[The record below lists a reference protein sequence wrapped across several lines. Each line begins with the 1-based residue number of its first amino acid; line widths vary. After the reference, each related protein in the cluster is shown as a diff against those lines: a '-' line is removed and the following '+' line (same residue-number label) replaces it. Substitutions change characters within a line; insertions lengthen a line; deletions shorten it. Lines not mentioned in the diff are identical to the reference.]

1 MSSGS
6 QPLISHIPLCLFG
19 PDSIFFNIVPPSVSD
34 PVMNYLLLRFAAETR
49 VLLLL
54 FFHELLYVDIGKTLA
69 RQATPDS
76 PECVTIMLLASVLVN
91 LTSEKEG

>member
-1 MSSGS
+1 M
-6 QPLISHIPLCLFG
+6 ISHIPSCLFG

-34 PVMNYLLLRFAAETR
+34 PVMNYLLLRCAAETR

>member
-1 MSSGS
+1 
-6 QPLISHIPLCLFG
+6 
-19 PDSIFFNIVPPSVSD
+19 
-34 PVMNYLLLRFAAETR
+34 MNYLLLRFAAETR
-49 VLLLL
+49 VLLLLLL

-91 LTSEKEG
+91 LTSEKEGQHLLRASSFCLNVNNGSDNLLINA

>member
-6 QPLISHIPLCLFG
+6 QPLISHIPSCLFG

-54 FFHELLYVDIGKTLA
+54 FFHKLLYVDIGKTLA

>member
-6 QPLISHIPLCLFG
+6 QPLISHIPSCLFG
-19 PDSIFFNIVPPSVSD
+19 PDSIFFNFVPPSVSD
-34 PVMNYLLLRFAAETR
+34 PVMNYLLLRCAAETR

>member
-1 MSSGS
+1 
-6 QPLISHIPLCLFG
+6 
-19 PDSIFFNIVPPSVSD
+19 
-34 PVMNYLLLRFAAETR
+34 MNYLLLRFAAETR
-49 VLLLL
+49 VLLLLL

>member
-6 QPLISHIPLCLFG
+6 QSLISHIPSCLFG

-34 PVMNYLLLRFAAETR
+34 PVMNYLLLRCAAETR

>member
-1 MSSGS
+1 M
-6 QPLISHIPLCLFG
+6 ISHIPSCLFG

>member
-1 MSSGS
+1 MSSGY
-6 QPLISHIPLCLFG
+6 QPLISHIPSCLFG

>member
-1 MSSGS
+1 
-6 QPLISHIPLCLFG
+6 
-19 PDSIFFNIVPPSVSD
+19 
-34 PVMNYLLLRFAAETR
+34 MNYLLLRFAAETR
-49 VLLLL
+49 VLLLLWLLL